1 MERRK
6 AYNPIRYTR
15 LSYNTV
21 QYISTMA
28 TTTTTT
34 TTTAARPA
42 DVLTLSPSVSG
53 DVPAELIFYAAPLDG
68 SDPFNYIG
76 PPPPGVAQSNLST
89 DTRTVTIHDLRGKE
103 ASFSLDRQAFLP
115 LTVPAPPETD
125 FLSDDSIT
133 STYYPAVEALLRDNL
148 PGIRQVYIFD
158 HTVRRGGE
166 SARRGPVLRVH
177 IDQTPA
183 SAVDRVSLHL
193 GESVAAEVLAK
204 DARAR
209 IVNVWRPL
217 NRPVESHPL
226 ALADSMSVVED
237 DLVSVAHIYPE
248 RVGATGGV
256 KFAEQQK
263 WWYWSGQT
271 PDEVMLI
278 KCFDSDTVVGGGEE
292 GRRGRTPHTAFIH
305 PHTPEDAPP
314 RESIEVRCLVIS

>member
-1 MERRK
+1 
-6 AYNPIRYTR
+6 
-15 LSYNTV
+15 
-21 QYISTMA
+21 MA

-34 TTTAARPA
+34 TTTARPA
-42 DVLTLSPSVSG
+42 DVLTLSPSTGPVSG
-53 DVPAELIFYAAPLDG
+53 DVPASLTFYAPPLDG
-68 SDPFNYIG
+68 SDPYNYIG
-76 PPPPGVAQSNLST
+76 PPPPGTAQSNLSS
-89 DTRTVTIHDLRGKE
+89 DSHTVTIHDLRGKE
-103 ASFSLDRQAFLP
+103 SSFSLDRQAFLP
-115 LTVPAPPETD
+115 LPSVPAPQDTD
-125 FLSDDSIT
+125 FLSDASIT
-133 STYYPAVEALLRDNL
+133 TTYYPAVEALLRHAL
-148 PGIRQVYIFD
+148 PGIKQVYIFD
-158 HTVRRGGE
+158 HTVRHGGE
-166 SARRGPVLRVH
+166 SAHRGPVLRVH

-183 SAVDRVSLHL
+183 SALDRVRLHL
-193 GESVAAEVLAK
+193 GESVASSVLTQ

-271 PDEVMLI
+271 PDEVLLI

-292 GRRGRTPHTAFIH
+292 GRRGRTPHTAFRH
-305 PHTPEDAPP
+305 PQTPEDALP
-314 RESIEVRCLVIS
+314 RESIEIRCLIIS

>member
-1 MERRK
+1 
-6 AYNPIRYTR
+6 
-15 LSYNTV
+15 
-21 QYISTMA
+21 MA

-34 TTTAARPA
+34 TTTTRPA
-42 DVLTLSPSVSG
+42 DVLTLSPSTGPVSG
-53 DVPAELIFYAAPLDG
+53 DVPASLTFYAPPLDG
-68 SDPFNYIG
+68 SDPYNYIG
-76 PPPPGVAQSNLST
+76 PPPPGTAQSNLSS
-89 DTRTVTIHDLRGKE
+89 DSHTVTIHDLRGKE
-103 ASFSLDRQAFLP
+103 SSFSLDRQAFLP
-115 LTVPAPPETD
+115 LPSVPAPQDTD
-125 FLSDDSIT
+125 FLSDASIT
-133 STYYPAVEALLRDNL
+133 TTYYPAVEALLRHAL
-148 PGIRQVYIFD
+148 PGIKQVYIFD
-158 HTVRRGGE
+158 HTVRHGGE
-166 SARRGPVLRVH
+166 SAHRGPVLRVH

-183 SAVDRVSLHL
+183 SALDRVRLHL
-193 GESVAAEVLAK
+193 GESVASSVLTQ

-271 PDEVMLI
+271 PDEVLLI

-292 GRRGRTPHTAFIH
+292 GRRGRTPHTAFRH
-305 PHTPEDAPP
+305 PQTPEDALP
-314 RESIEVRCLVIS
+314 RESIEIRCLIIS